1 MIVIDKLKENES
13 ADALCK
19 YDSSSIF
26 YHLVRYYSNGFKG
39 WKKELSYAQ
48 LDLLNGGKKKH
59 ELLNLFCQNRT
70 CNIAISDTEVIE
82 IASKAFDYIKE
93 LFVNDAHTHSEL
105 LEPFKDMKPFDIPSN
120 FRYERRSTNNYIEYN
135 GDYSGTYVH
144 DVMGYTNDEIDTIFD
159 GEPDA
164 YWNID

>member
-48 LDLLNGGKKKH
+48 LNLLNGGKKKH
-59 ELLNLFCQNRT
+59 ELLNLFCKYRT
-70 CNIAISDTEVIE
+70 CNITISDTDVIE
-82 IASKAFDYIKE
+82 IASRAFDYIKE
-93 LFVNDAHTHSEL
+93 LFVNGAHTHSEL

-159 GEPDA
+159 GEPEA

>member
-1 MIVIDKLKENES
+1 MIVIDKLKENEN

-48 LDLLNGGKKKH
+48 LNLLNGGKKKH
-59 ELLNLFCQNRT
+59 ELLNLFCKYRT
-70 CNIAISDTEVIE
+70 CNITISDTDVIE
-82 IASKAFDYIKE
+82 IASRAYDYIKE
-93 LFVNDAHTHSEL
+93 LFVNDAHPHSEL

-120 FRYERRSTNNYIEYN
+120 FRYERRRTNNYIEYN